1 MAPPLWPHK
10 ATHRLTTRATSLQ
23 LYAWNREARCTGRTP
38 AQFLAWAADF
48 ACSFLRAMREADTP
62 EEEPPARDI
71 AEVERRAR
79 ERQP

>member
-1 MAPPLWPHK
+1 MVPPLWHPN

-23 LYAWNREARCTGRTP
+23 LYAWNREARATGRTP

-48 ACSFLRAMREADTP
+48 AASVLRAMREADTP
-62 EEEPPARDI
+62 EEEPARDI

-79 ERQP
+79 ERQS